1 MAFIMIADHIK
12 DHVSMMGLIS
22 QLQEENV
29 NMKNEFL
36 CMIGWGA
43 ECLRMIGWE
52 TECLH
57 MKDWGAGVGIL

>member
-1 MAFIMIADHIK
+1 
-12 DHVSMMGLIS
+12 
-22 QLQEENV
+22 
-29 NMKNEFL
+29 MKNKFL